1 MSLYMDWV
9 NQIKMKADINWLT
22 KSQEPVYHAILTQWL
37 SIPFINLY
45 GSPGSGKSFL
55 ARLWCSKN
63 DYIFATD
70 LATVPEGSRNIILDD
85 VIYSRSLRI
94 IANERRLSRI
104 ILITHSPIKEAM
116 PLCELKID
124 EVDVRQFAGIL
135 GRYCHIYFTHS
146 IPEGNDL
153 NQILIREL
161 KYRGEAQYEH

>member
-1 MSLYMDWV
+1 MEWV

-22 KSQEPVYHAILTQWL
+22 KSQAPVYKAILIQWL

-45 GSPGSGKSFL
+45 GSPGSGKSFI
-55 ARLWCSKN
+55 ARLLCNKN
-63 DYIFATD
+63 DYVYTTNLKI
-70 LATVPEGSRNIILDD
+70 VPEDSKNIILDD
-85 VIYSRSLRI
+85 ANYSRSLRI

-104 ILITHSPIKEAM
+104 ILITHSPVKEAM

-124 EVDVRQFAGIL
+124 DADVRQFEGIL
-135 GRYCHIYFTHS
+135 GRYCQIYFTHS

-153 NQILIREL
+153 NQIIIREL